1 MAIVISSQKMYS
13 LVNNFEDQ
21 PAESLMKKRR
31 DTTFSISCWFWSLKR
46 KRLRQNWRGSRLVV
60 DISAVATTSPP
71 LATIHQNWWLQ
82 RSHKP
87 KYRNIQPH
95 RNHQSWRVQWNL
107 HHIFVFT
114 ITLLHWEAPDEGPT
128 VSPYTGRSCWLCQD
142 IRPHGGVLYWPA
154 LWDTWVI
161 WWWCMPETR
170 ALTFK
175 DNRIR

>member
-1 MAIVISSQKMYS
+1 MTIVISSQKMYS
-13 LVNNFEDQ
+13 LVDNFEAR

-31 DTTFSISCWFWSLKR
+31 GTTSSISCWFWSLGR
-46 KRLRQNWRGSRLVV
+46 ERLRQNWRRSRLDV
-60 DISAVATTSPP
+60 DISVVATTSSLNYSLRLVVTTFTQTRQPERP
-71 LATIHQNWWLQ
+71 TSSESPVMESS
-82 RSHKP
+82 RGSTSHL
-87 KYRNIQPH
+87 R
-95 RNHQSWRVQWNL
+95 L
-107 HHIFVFT
+107 HHHPAPPGT
-114 ITLLHWEAPDEGPT
+114 SWWRTNRITLC
-128 VSPYTGRSCWLCQD
+128 RKSCWLCQD

>member
-31 DTTFSISCWFWSLKR
+31 DTTSSISCWFWSLKR

-60 DISAVATTSPP
+60 DISVVATTSSLNYSLRLVVTTFTQTRQPDAQP
-71 LATIHQNWWLQ
+71 HQN
-82 RSHKP
+82 R
-87 KYRNIQPH
+87 
-95 RNHQSWRVQWNL
+95 QSWKVQEDL

-114 ITLLHWEAPDEGPT
+114 ITLLHREPPDEGPT

-142 IRPHGGVLYWPA
+142 IRPHGGVLYWPGIWNT
-154 LWDTWVI
+154 LVI
-161 WWWCMPETR
+161 WLWCIQETR
-170 ALTFK
+170 VLPNT
-175 DNRIR
+175 DNRMR